1 MNFRKVIL
9 IYLVVFAWFV
19 VYHLVLG
26 QDEITY
32 YTGPRV
38 LIGPP
43 APVYNQPLGF
53 NGSGNSGDLVGIGIA
68 GYLVYTRK
76 AIVCHWVSYIH
87 AYNTDRQLA

>member
-26 QDEITY
+26 QDEITFY
-32 YTGPRV
+32 AGPRV

-76 AIVCHWVSYIH
+76 AIVYHWVSYIH